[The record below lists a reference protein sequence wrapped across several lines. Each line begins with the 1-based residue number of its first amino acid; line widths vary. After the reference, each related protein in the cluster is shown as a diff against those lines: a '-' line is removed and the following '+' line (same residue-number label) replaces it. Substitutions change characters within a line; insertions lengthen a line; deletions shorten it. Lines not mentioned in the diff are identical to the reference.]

1 VVAAGRQ
8 DAAEAEARPLAA
20 EAPRGAV
27 VAEVRQPAEAA
38 AAPDVAAGPRQVEVV
53 ARQGAAVG
61 RLPVAAARQAQPLA
75 AASAPASSVL
85 EVLCRLLP
93 AQAPGQ
99 E

>member
-1 VVAAGRQ
+1 
-8 DAAEAEARPLAA
+8 
-20 EAPRGAV
+20 
-27 VAEVRQPAEAA
+27 
-38 AAPDVAAGPRQVEVV
+38 VEVV

-61 RLPVAAARQAQPLA
+61 QLPVVAARQAQPLA